1 MIEAKGGTS
10 TRQGSARFEKGF
22 NRSQVFDR
30 VAKCL
35 YTAAQMY
42 TEANG
47 NADRAAMA
55 FPDTPIFRD
64 YLSRDKQVTDKLQIT
79 IFLVK
84 EDNRVNEV

>member
-1 MIEAKGGTS
+1 
-10 TRQGSARFEKGF
+10 
-22 NRSQVFDR
+22 
-30 VAKCL
+30 
-35 YTAAQMY
+35 
-42 TEANG
+42 
-47 NADRAAMA
+47 MA

>member
-1 MIEAKGGTS
+1 
-10 TRQGSARFEKGF
+10 
-22 NRSQVFDR
+22 
-30 VAKCL
+30 
-35 YTAAQMY
+35 MY